1 MNFFQN
7 SFAYSK
13 NYIRFTMFRYYRFLA
28 RNIIMSTKRQTSV
41 TSFFQSSEP
50 VKKAKKEEKPIE
62 SDDIKSN
69 VAVSIVFYN
78 L

>member
-1 MNFFQN
+1 
-7 SFAYSK
+7 
-13 NYIRFTMFRYYRFLA
+13 
-28 RNIIMSTKRQTSV
+28 MSTKRQTSV

-50 VKKAKKEEKPIE
+50 AKKAKKEEKPIE
-62 SDDIKSN
+62 SDIKSN